1 MSRYLIIYILIIL
14 RVDTESKKY
23 YYSMM
28 DLERLETYT
37 LTNEELQREI
47 QRLTAEIG
55 NLQVQ
60 VTEYREIV
68 AELSARISSV
78 EDKN

>member
-1 MSRYLIIYILIIL
+1 
-14 RVDTESKKY
+14 
-23 YYSMM
+23 MM

-47 QRLTAEIG
+47 RRLTAEIG

-68 AELSARISSV
+68 AELSARLSSV
-78 EDKN
+78 SDKN

>member
-1 MSRYLIIYILIIL
+1 
-14 RVDTESKKY
+14 
-23 YYSMM
+23 MM

-60 VTEYREIV
+60 VSEYREIV
-68 AELSARISSV
+68 AELSQRL
-78 EDKN
+78 KQ

>member
-1 MSRYLIIYILIIL
+1 MSNIYVKSRL
-14 RVDTESKKY
+14 VNDTEAKKY
-23 YYSMM
+23 YYCMM
-28 DLERLETYT
+28 DLETLETYT

-68 AELSARISSV
+68 AELSDRLSSV
-78 EDKN
+78 SDRN

>member
-1 MSRYLIIYILIIL
+1 
-14 RVDTESKKY
+14 
-23 YYSMM
+23 MM

-47 QRLTAEIG
+47 RRLTAEIG

-60 VTEYREIV
+60 VSEYREIV
-68 AELSARISSV
+68 AELSHRSNNKI
-78 EDKN
+78 